1 MENMPKSLKN
11 SLFYAK
17 EIQPFKRM
25 KRIYLHPFLKIKMNF
40 YRKIITASLLI
51 LTITNSQ
58 GQINSNRDSLL
69 GQINTITT
77 AVPFLLIAPDARA
90 GGMGD
95 YGVATSPDPNS
106 IHWNPAKLS
115 FADKK
120 IGVSVSYTP
129 WLRALVNDIY
139 LAHLSGYTKLKNDQA
154 LAGSLLYFS
163 LGNIDFTN
171 EVGDKTSS
179 FNPNEFAFDLAYS
192 RKLGENFSG
201 GLALRYI
208 YSNLTGGA
216 LISSGNIQTKAGTS
230 VAADISAYYRKP
242 LDLKNKKTQL
252 AAGID
257 ISNIGSKISY
267 STSAV
272 KDFIPMNFR
281 IGVNWKIDMDEYNTI
296 SFGADVN
303 KLLVPTPPVYKTDSK
318 GNYVYDS
325 QGNREV
331 EFGKDPAGI
340 SVAQAIFS
348 SWSDAPAGFKEEL
361 KEFTYSPGVEYWYD
375 KQFAIRAGYFHEAA
389 TKGNRKFFTLGAGLR
404 YNVFGLDFAYLIP
417 TTQRNPLENTLR
429 FTLLFNFEGLKAED
443 KSQNSNE

>member
-1 MENMPKSLKN
+1 
-11 SLFYAK
+11 
-17 EIQPFKRM
+17 
-25 KRIYLHPFLKIKMNF
+25 MNL
-40 YRKIITASLLI
+40 YKKIIVAALLI
-51 LTITNSQ
+51 LFATQSYAQVNSW
-58 GQINSNRDSLL
+58 RDSLL

-115 FADKK
+115 FIDKK
-120 IGVSVSYTP
+120 IGVSISYTP

-139 LAHLSGYTKLKNDQA
+139 LANISGYTKLKNDQA
-154 LAGSLLYFS
+154 IGASLLYFS

-171 EVGDKTSS
+171 EQGEKTTS
-179 FNPNEFAFDLAYS
+179 FNPNEFAFDVAYS
-192 RKLGENFSG
+192 RKLGEDFSG

-216 LISSGNIQTKAGTS
+216 VISSGSIQTKAGTS
-230 VAADISAYYRKP
+230 VAADLSGYYRKP
-242 LDLKNKKTQL
+242 LDMGGKKTVL
-252 AAGID
+252 AAGLN
-257 ISNIGSKISY
+257 ISNIGAKISY

-281 IGVNWKIDMDEYNTI
+281 LGFNWRIDLDEYNTI
-296 SFGADVN
+296 AFGVDVN
-303 KLLVPTPPVYKTDSK
+303 KLLVPTPPVYETDSS
-318 GNYVYDS
+318 GAYVYS
-325 QGNREV
+325 HGTRV
-331 EFGKDPAGI
+331 VKYGKDPSNI
-340 SVAQAIFS
+340 SVAQSLFS
-348 SWSDAPAGFKEEL
+348 SWSDAPAGFKEEM

-375 KQFAIRAGYFHEAA
+375 KQFAIRAGYFHEAE

-429 FTLLFNFEGLKAED
+429 FTLLFNFEGLKAEGKED
-443 KSQNSNE
+443 STE